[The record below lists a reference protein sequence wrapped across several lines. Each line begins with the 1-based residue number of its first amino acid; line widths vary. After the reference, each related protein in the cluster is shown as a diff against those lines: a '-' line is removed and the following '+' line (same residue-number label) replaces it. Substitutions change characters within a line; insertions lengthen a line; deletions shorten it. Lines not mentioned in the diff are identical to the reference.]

1 MKRNIIFAATL
12 IILSTLASC
21 TQNEGYIGDLFGIWR
36 LEEITDGTTV
46 EECDTIFMAFQA
58 DVFQVRRV
66 NYISYDYTLFTGLY
80 TRTDNLM
87 QCNFLNHNGTD
98 QLMQCN
104 FLNHNGTD
112 AVTEE
117 QQQQMLHDLASLHI
131 GEISPVFVVEEL
143 NKRNMKLE
151 YNGYRYIFVK
161 L

>member
-66 NYISYDYTLFTGLY
+66 DYTSYDYTLFTGLY
-80 TRTDNLM
+80 TRTDN
-87 QCNFLNHNGTD
+87 
-98 QLMQCN
+98 LMQCN

>member
-66 NYISYDYTLFTGLY
+66 DYTSYDYTLFTGLY
-80 TRTDNLM
+80 TR
-87 QCNFLNHNGTD
+87 TD

>member
-1 MKRNIIFAATL
+1 MKKNIIFAATL

-66 NYISYDYTLFTGLY
+66 DYTSYDYTLFTGLY
-80 TRTDNLM
+80 TRTDN
-87 QCNFLNHNGTD
+87 
-98 QLMQCN
+98 LMQCN

-143 NKRNMKLE
+143 DKRNMKLE

>member
-36 LEEITDGTTV
+36 LEEVTDGTTV

-66 NYISYDYTLFTGLY
+66 DYTSYDYTLFTGLY
-80 TRTDNLM
+80 TR
-87 QCNFLNHNGTD
+87 TD